1 MRDILSTSGCFYLK
15 LHLGVSMY
23 MYRGDIDFARVIHTI
38 HSHHPDMTS
47 KVQSPQGTLEHS
59 AKMLHFLSLLSKF
72 GIRDI
77 GKPRF
82 I

>member
-1 MRDILSTSGCFYLK
+1 
-15 LHLGVSMY
+15 MY

-38 HSHHPDMTS
+38 HSHHPDMIS